1 MIYVIDTKK
10 IWNFFCRDDVNFSEV
25 ARKTGISKMTLSNIR
40 NGKTDFMKL
49 KFHTLATLQLY
60 IDNYFLN
67 DDVIKIFKL
76 PDYDIFIYRDKVD
89 VISLDSVRKDSFD
102 NIDLKE
108 LNALY
113 QSYINYSIEGN
124 DEFANQSLDDINSLL
139 FGYNDEFIF

>member
-40 NGKTDFMKL
+40 NGKSDFMKL

-67 DDVIKIFKL
+67 DDVINVFKL
-76 PDYDIFIYRDKVD
+76 PDYDIFIYRSKVD
-89 VISLDSVRKDSFD
+89 VISLKSVTKYSFED
-102 NIDLKE
+102 IDLNK
-108 LNALY
+108 LNDLY
-113 QSYINYSIEGN
+113 QSYINYSIERN
-124 DEFANQSLDDINSLL
+124 DEWVDQTLEDINHLF
-139 FGYNDEFIF
+139 FGYADDFIL

>member
-60 IDNYFLN
+60 IDNYFSN

-76 PDYDIFIYRDKVD
+76 PNYDIFIYRSKVD
-89 VISLDSVRKDSFD
+89 VISLQSVTKYSFE
-102 NIDLKE
+102 DLDVNK
-108 LNALY
+108 LNDLY
-113 QSYINYSIEGN
+113 QTYINYSIERN
-124 DEFANQSLDDINSLL
+124 DEWVDQTLEDINHLL
-139 FGYNDEFIF
+139 FGYADDFIL